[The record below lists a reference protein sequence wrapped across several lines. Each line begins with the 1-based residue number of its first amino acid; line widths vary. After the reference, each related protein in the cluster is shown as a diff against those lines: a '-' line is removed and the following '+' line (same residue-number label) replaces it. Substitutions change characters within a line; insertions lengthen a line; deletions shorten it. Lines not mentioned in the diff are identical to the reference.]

1 MSTSIMRGSLLPPK
15 NQAGWWLD
23 KLLLTIICAV
33 VLGLIAIRPPS
44 FESTNVYFNAQRLTL
59 YDWSTHGRGYGR
71 NVGNFLAHALMWNP
85 LGLVQPGQIILVGVL
100 GVVIWK
106 VLAQE
111 PMGVR
116 VVLGG
121 LFVFGFPYLPHGMDR
136 PWAGIYGPSALMFG
150 LLLYQIARGSQ
161 YRGSNYTLTS
171 SLVVL
176 LSLSYETWMMFLV
189 GISIFTLVAKFS
201 PGLFGRLRIY
211 RMGDWQS
218 VSIGL
223 AAIGCLLLRVFFLE
237 GAEPDLG
244 AFTTR
249 LTPATLVQLCIVT
262 TRVCMN
268 MLVDSL
274 PLGVIIGF
282 GIMRSPQ
289 RFTFSRLG
297 LWPYLLFGSL
307 FSAVGVNFVYG
318 LLLGGVIDWRSRFL
332 IMLMLTAFYFSLP
345 WESISKW
352 LRAHTRMY
360 FDNTIR
366 FAIAAASI
374 KLVYTVVL
382 TFMVH
387 PLNLVGWVDYRARI
401 WAKDASVLEEL
412 TDFGSCD
419 NKYCFTEYRSHAVH
433 QLATDYWADG
443 PTAYVVPWLKID
455 ALRVD

>member
-1 MSTSIMRGSLLPPK
+1 MLNSILRGSLLPSK
-15 NQAGWWLD
+15 NQAWWWLD
-23 KLLLTIICAV
+23 KLLLIIICAIV
-33 VLGLIAIRPPS
+33 WGLIAIRPPS
-44 FESTNVYFNAQRLTL
+44 VESINVYHGAEMLTP
-59 YDWSTHGRGYGR
+59 YDWSTHGRGHGR
-71 NVGNFLAHALMWNP
+71 NVGNFLAYALMWNP

-100 GVVIWK
+100 GVFIWK
-106 VLAQE
+106 IFVQE
-111 PMGVR
+111 PMWVR

-150 LLLYQIARGSQ
+150 LLLNQVARGSQ
-161 YRGSNYTLTS
+161 YRAINHILTAF
-171 SLVVL
+171 LVVL
-176 LSLSYETWMMFLV
+176 LVLSYETWMMFLI
-189 GISIFTLVAKFS
+189 GMSIVTLVAKFA
-201 PGLFGRLRIY
+201 PGLFGRLPIY
-211 RMGDWQS
+211 RMSDWQC

-223 AAIGCLLLRVFFLE
+223 ALIGCLLLRVFS
-237 GAEPDLG
+237 AEAKLGLG

-249 LTPATLVQLCIVT
+249 LTPATLLQLCIVT

-318 LLLGGVIDWRSRFL
+318 LVLGGVIDWRSRFL
-332 IMLMLTAFYFSLP
+332 IMLMLTAFYCSLP

-352 LRAHTRMY
+352 LRAHTGMY

-366 FAIAAASI
+366 IAIAAASI
-374 KLVYTVVL
+374 KLVYTAVL

-433 QLATDYWADG
+433 QLAMDYWADG

>member
-1 MSTSIMRGSLLPPK
+1 MSTLILRGSLLPSK

-23 KLLLTIICAV
+23 KLLLVIICAIV
-33 VLGLIAIRPPS
+33 WGLIAIRPPS
-44 FESTNVYFNAQRLTL
+44 GESISVYYAAEMLTP
-59 YDWSTHGRGYGR
+59 YEWSTHGRGHGR
-71 NVGNFLAHALMWNP
+71 NVGNFLAYALSWNP
-85 LGLVQPGQIILVGVL
+85 LGLVQPGQIVLVGVL
-100 GVVIWK
+100 GVFIWK

-111 PMGVR
+111 PIGVR

-136 PWAGIYGPSALMFG
+136 PWACIYGPSALMFW
-150 LLLYQIARGSQ
+150 LFLNQVARGSQ
-161 YRGSNYTLTS
+161 DRAINHVLIA

-176 LSLSYETWMMFLV
+176 LVLSYETWMMFLV
-189 GISIFTLVAKFS
+189 GMSIVLLVAKFA

-211 RMGDWQS
+211 RMSDWQC

-223 AAIGCLLLRVFFLE
+223 ALIGCLFLRAFS
-237 GAEPDLG
+237 AETKLGLG
-244 AFTTR
+244 ALTTR

-268 MLVDSL
+268 MLLDSL

-297 LWPYLLFGSL
+297 LWPYLLFGSM
-307 FSAVGVNFVYG
+307 FSAVGVNFLYG
-318 LLLGGVIDWRSRFL
+318 LVLGGVIDWRSRFL
-332 IMLMLTAFYFSLP
+332 IMLMLTAFYCSLP
-345 WESISKW
+345 WESIVKW
-352 LRAHTRMY
+352 LRAHTGMY

-366 FAIAAASI
+366 IAIAAASI

-382 TFMVH
+382 TFMIP
-387 PLNLVGWVDYRARI
+387 PLNLLGWVDYRARI
-401 WAKDASVLEEL
+401 LAKDASVLEEL

-419 NKYCFTEYRSHAVH
+419 NKYCFTKYHSAGVH
-433 QLATDYWADG
+433 RLAADYWADG
-443 PTAYVVPWLKID
+443 TAAYLVPWLKID
-455 ALRVD
+455 ALRVY